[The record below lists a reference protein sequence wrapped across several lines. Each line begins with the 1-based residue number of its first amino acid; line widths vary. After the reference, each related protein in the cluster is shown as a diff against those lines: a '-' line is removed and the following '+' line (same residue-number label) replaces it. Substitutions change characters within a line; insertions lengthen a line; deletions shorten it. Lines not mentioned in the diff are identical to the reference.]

1 MAHALKPRPGPIKLR
16 DKALS
21 LRKKSGDDR
30 WKAPMELSDTSVMR
44 SIGRSLT
51 RPFQLLIFEP
61 MCLLLCLFSAVLL
74 GILYL
79 FFGAFSLVFGDV
91 YGFNLW
97 QTGLAFLGIFVGM
110 LAASATNPIWHS
122 LYQRLLQRNR
132 GTPEPEMWLL
142 PAVMG
147 AVLVPTGLFWF
158 AWTSYPQIHWMVP
171 IVGSGVFGMG

>member
-1 MAHALKPRPGPIKLR
+1 MEFS
-16 DKALS
+16 DK
-21 LRKKSGDDR
+21 
-30 WKAPMELSDTSVMR
+30 SVMR

-74 GILYL
+74 GILDL
-79 FFGAFSLVFGDV
+79 FFGAFGLVFGDV

-122 LYQRLLQRNR
+122 VYQRLLQRN
-132 GTPEPEMWLL
+132 
-142 PAVMG
+142 
-147 AVLVPTGLFWF
+147 
-158 AWTSYPQIHWMVP
+158 
-171 IVGSGVFGMG
+171 